1 MERRYVA
8 LRGTSDGHLASM
20 SKARALQ
27 KTVTIAMR
35 RMETRLYDMAL
46 PIMAPRLRG
55 TEIDTPLTEHHLV
68 SLYEILDEP
77 CLMPLRLPANLPRF
91 IPNEPPPP
99 FHSLPLLAMT
109 MNAYL

>member
-1 MERRYVA
+1 M
-8 LRGTSDGHLASM
+8 ASM

-46 PIMAPRLRG
+46 PIMAPLPPG
-55 TEIDTPLTEHHLV
+55 TEVGIPLTEPLLA
-68 SLYEILDEP
+68 SLYAILDEP
-77 CLMPLRLPANLPRF
+77 CLVPLILPANLPRF